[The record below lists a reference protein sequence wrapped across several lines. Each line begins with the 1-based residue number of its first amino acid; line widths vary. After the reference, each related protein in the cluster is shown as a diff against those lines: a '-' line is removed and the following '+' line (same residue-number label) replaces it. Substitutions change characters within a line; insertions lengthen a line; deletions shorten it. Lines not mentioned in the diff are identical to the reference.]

1 MKKTIA
7 LCILTALLF
16 TGCAQVPVQPEPAAP
31 EVVDPAVTE
40 TLPATE
46 TTPATEEAPVLDFS
60 GELTEEDA
68 KNMALAFASLTE
80 DQVVFVKSDLEM
92 EDGYK
97 VYDVEFYTEDFREF
111 DYEIDA
117 ATGEVLS
124 FDSDAE
130 FYTPSNPTTGDSV
143 ITEEDAKTLAI
154 AKVPGASLSDIREF
168 KADRDDGRMEYEG
181 TIVYDKTEYD
191 FEINAATG
199 EFLSW
204 EAESIFD

>member
-16 TGCAQVPVQPEPAAP
+16 TGCAQMPVQPEPAAP
-31 EVVDPAVTE
+31 VAVDPTVTE
-40 TLPATE
+40 TPPA
-46 TTPATEEAPVLDFS
+46 VDFS

-68 KNMALAFASLTE
+68 KNMALAFASLTA
-80 DQVVFVKSDLEM
+80 DQVVFVNSGLEV

-97 VYDVEFYTEDFREF
+97 VYDIEFYTEDFREF

-130 FYTPSNPTTGDSV
+130 SYAPSNPTTGDSA
-143 ITEEDAKTLAI
+143 ITEEDAKALAI
-154 AKVPGASLSDIREF
+154 AKVPGAALTDIREF
-168 KADRDDGRMEYEG
+168 KADSDDGRMEYEG

-191 FEINAATG
+191 FEIDAATG